1 MTQPTVGPNDPERP
15 TEPPSTTVVGY
26 PQLASPSP
34 TVTSNPGTDYL
45 VRQVRTMRLLLV
57 GCLIVILA
65 LAVALGFVAFN
76 TQSQLDSLSAQITG
90 VGEQAAAAAAA
101 APEGGTTSGDGTS
114 GSATASAAPVAQLTA
129 AAPLTG
135 VTALPAGVDEAGA
148 VLIGDPQAKDVVE
161 VFIDYQCPYCQRWE
175 PTVGTALIDKAM
187 KPGSGLLVKQYNLA
201 FLGEKNLELNPAGAS
216 ARAASAAACVVNAD
230 GADVFVTFS
239 REVFAAADPTEPPG
253 QFTAADLVD
262 LATSAGASS
271 AAISCIENEEH
282 VDFVSA
288 TTKAGFT
295 RGVGGTP
302 TVVVNGTTVGNPF
315 TDPTVT
321 DLMSSA
327 T

>member
-1 MTQPTVGPNDPERP
+1 MTQPTVGPDEPERP
-15 TEPPSTTVVGY
+15 SAPPATTVVGY
-26 PQLASPSP
+26 PGLASSSP
-34 TVTSNPGTDYL
+34 TVTTNPGTDYL
-45 VRQVRTMRLLLV
+45 VRQVRTMRLLVV
-57 GCLIVILA
+57 GCFIVIVA
-65 LAVALGFVAFN
+65 LAAALGFVAVN
-76 TQSQLDSLSAQITG
+76 TQSQLDAMSAQITG
-90 VGEQAAAAAAA
+90 VGEQFAAAAAAQAPA
-101 APEGGTTSGDGTS
+101 ATSGG
-114 GSATASAAPVAQLTA
+114 ATASAAAVAQLTA
-129 AAPLTG
+129 ATPLTG
-135 VTALPAGVDEAGA
+135 VTTLPTGVDEAGA

-175 PTVGTALIDKAM
+175 QTVGTALIDKAM

-201 FLGEKNLELNPAGAS
+201 FLGETNLDLSPAGAS

-230 GADVFVTFS
+230 GADVFVAFS
-239 REVFAAADPTEPPG
+239 RAVFAAADPTEPPG

-262 LATSAGASS
+262 LATKAGASP
-271 AAISCIENEEH
+271 AAITCIQNEEH

-302 TVVVNGTTVGNPF
+302 TVVVNGKTVGNPF

-321 DLMSSA
+321 ALVSSS